1 MICSGWDPYKGFQI
15 YSVNQTGFHNEGD
28 FAMSGSGSIFIQGY
42 FDANFTPDMT
52 LEQAKAFIKKDG
64 SERVLVGRLG
74 VTSRLKGGTSTLDA
88 EKYITIF
95 DVQNDGY
102 RAVNRDTIRSVRIDG
117 EEYTA

>member
-1 MICSGWDPYKGFQI
+1 MSKLTDLIEQSNGKFI
-15 YSVNQTGFHNEGD
+15 SVT
-28 FAMSGSGSIFIQGY
+28 
-42 FDANFTPDMT
+42 
-52 LEQAKAFIKKDG
+52 FIKKDG